1 MSRRI
6 RLAILTIGT
15 IAWVPAIL
23 YTAGLFNSILV
34 GAAVA
39 IAGPALWWTIYVGY
53 PFHCR
58 VTSKIMM
65 CRRVVC
71 TIQGRARS

>member
-23 YTAGLFNSILV
+23 YTAGLFDSILV

-39 IAGPALWWTIYVGY
+39 IAGPALWWTIYIRSQSRQRHI
-53 PFHCR
+53 FR
-58 VTSKIMM
+58 
-65 CRRVVC
+65 
-71 TIQGRARS
+71 TIPAQPEEQ